1 MTLSLTLTPD
11 TVTASVAVLLS
22 ATGAD
27 TAYWPSATIARSV
40 DGQQPVTIRGAA
52 GVDTSGGLLYIVDNE
67 APFGVELT
75 YTATNPIGGTVTA
88 TESLDVTSTWIKVPG
103 HADLGI
109 TAVIANHDRV
119 DAYGTPTG
127 VFPIVGSRL
136 PVTVSGTTSARTSAV
151 KLLTTSRAGAAQLLR
166 ALQTS
171 PVILIETPAGHALE
185 RGYFTITGF
194 SRQQV
199 ARASADDG
207 SIWELPL
214 IEVGIPSGGSASGGI
229 TWDTL
234 AGTYATWTALRVGLA
249 SWLDVVSS

>member
-1 MTLSLTLTPD
+1 MTVSLTLTPD
-11 TVTASVAVLLS
+11 AASASVAVLFNDGGAGITS
-22 ATGAD
+22 ITITRGQDGQGPVIVRGAD
-27 TAYWPSATIARSV
+27 EVA
-40 DGQQPVTIRGAA
+40 
-52 GVDTSGGLLYIVDNE
+52 TSGGLLYLLDNE
-67 APFGVELT
+67 APFGVGIT
-75 YTATNPIGGTVTA
+75 YSAVNSSGTVVATATTT
-88 TESLDVTSTWIKVPG
+88 LDVSSPWIKVPG

-109 TAVIANHDRV
+109 TAVIADHDRV
-119 DAYGTPTG
+119 DAYETPTG

-199 ARASADDG
+199 ARSIDDDG

-234 AGTYATWTALRVGLA
+234 AGTYATWTALRVDLS